1 MPRLYPAV
9 LTLCLL
15 LALPAVPGWAW
26 TPSSQQAI
34 AREAAR
40 LAPPDL
46 YRQIVRNRDAYLL
59 GTTEPFKTR
68 RAEDVAKNEDGS
80 GALDLVLKRK
90 IDEAITSIELHR
102 PFNEIGYRLG
112 VVAHYLAEANNPLA
126 VSGRDRE
133 EARYGADWG
142 RYLESAQG
150 RFQVVFYGFRR
161 GFDSPRSVEA
171 MLAETFER
179 SRSLY
184 PFVGREYRRIGFAAG
199 SARFDDRSTAYGVGA
214 IAFSHAVSDIAQV
227 LRYIWLRAG
236 GTDTRTQLPIRGQ
249 NRIVLSRPRPG

>member
-1 MPRLYPAV
+1 MPRSLSAL
-9 LTLCLL
+9 LTLCLF
-15 LALPAVPGWAW
+15 LAFSGSPALAW

-46 YRQIVRNRDAYLL
+46 YRQLVRNRDAYVL
-59 GTTEPFKTR
+59 GTTDPFKNR
-68 RAEDVAKNEDGS
+68 RSEDVVKNEDGS
-80 GALDLVLKRK
+80 GSLDRMVERK
-90 IDEAITSIELHR
+90 IDEAIYSIELHK
-102 PFNEIGYRLG
+102 PFNEVSFRLG

-126 VSGRDRE
+126 TSNRDRE
-133 EARYGADWG
+133 EPRYGADYG

-161 GFDSPRSVEA
+161 GFDSPRSLNQ

-184 PFVGREYRRIGFAAG
+184 PFISREYRRIGFAAG
-199 SARFDDRSTAYGVGA
+199 TGRFDDRSTAYGVGA

-236 GTDTRTQLPIRGQ
+236 GADSRAQLPIYGQ
-249 NRIVLSRPRPG
+249 NRILLARPRAG